1 MAHQQK
7 VNKFIAIS
15 LFFFTEN
22 QHSYKKLLPTG
33 QTVSFVSRDNRAQHN
48 PFSQD
53 EHLTLLLSRMSS

>member
-1 MAHQQK
+1 MIAHQQK

-15 LFFFTEN
+15 LFFTEN
-22 QHSYKKLLPTG
+22 QHSYKKLPPTG